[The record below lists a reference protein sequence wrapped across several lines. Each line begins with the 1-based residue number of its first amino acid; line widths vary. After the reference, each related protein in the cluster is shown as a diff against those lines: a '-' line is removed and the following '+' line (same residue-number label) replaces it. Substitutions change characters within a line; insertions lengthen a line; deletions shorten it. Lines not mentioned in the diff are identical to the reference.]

1 MKRTFTE
8 TPAAWTR
15 ASRQFV
21 TPADYASPVEVFA
34 SKGHSA
40 APWIGG
46 AIFAG
51 LCAALIVGWMK

>member
-1 MKRTFTE
+1 MKRNFTE

-34 SKGHSA
+34 SKGHA
-40 APWIGG
+40 AATYVGVVVI
-46 AIFAG
+46 AVLAVLLVAG
-51 LCAALIVGWMK
+51 VM